1 MRRSFCGSIA
11 WAGVAVAAL
20 VAVAIGCGAQLK
32 SPRAEA
38 GAIAAERERQR
49 EFALTEWMRRQ
60 TRVEAV
66 AARVRVANTELCD
79 GDVRPYLG
87 MSIGSSADFDAELR
101 PVAARVLGADAKPRI
116 LRLSP
121 GQPAEQV
128 GLQLGD
134 AIVSVDGEPVSS
146 TTQVLARVAA
156 HREGAIRL
164 GVEREGRE
172 EFILVTPIAA
182 CNYGVVAVADDDV
195 NAFADGEDI
204 GINTGMIRFTESDDE
219 LAIVIGHEFAH
230 NALGHRARKTTN
242 SVLGAVLGGLLD
254 VGAGILGVGTG
265 GVFSKTGA
273 GLMAGAFS
281 KDFEREADYLGLYFA
296 SRAGYDVGVAPDFWR
311 RMGIE
316 HPSNVESKYLAMHPS
331 TPERALS
338 LEQVIAEIRAKRE
351 AGAPLEPTRPE

>member
-1 MRRSFCGSIA
+1 LVFAS
-11 WAGVAVAAL
+11 

-32 SPRAEA
+32 SPQAEA
-38 GAIAAERERQR
+38 GAIAEERERQR

-60 TRVEAV
+60 GRVEAV
-66 AARVRVANTELCD
+66 AARVRVANAELCGD
-79 GDVRPYLG
+79 DVRPYLG
-87 MSIGSSADFDAELR
+87 MSVASTADFDEEMR
-101 PVAARVLGADAKPRI
+101 PAAARVLGADAKPRI
-116 LRLSP
+116 LRLVP

-128 GLQLGD
+128 GLQLREE
-134 AIVSVDGEPVSS
+134 IVSVDGAPVTS
-146 TTQVLARVAA
+146 TVQVLARVAA

-172 EFILVTPIAA
+172 EFVLVTPLAA
-182 CNYGVVAVADDDV
+182 CDYGVVAVADDDV

-204 GINTGMIRFTESDDE
+204 GINTGMIRFAENDDE
-219 LAIVIGHEFAH
+219 LAPVIGHEFAH

-242 SVLGAVLGGLLD
+242 SLIGAVLGGLLD

-265 GVFSKTGA
+265 GVFSKAGA

-281 KDFEREADYLGLYFA
+281 KELEGEADYLGLYFA
-296 SRAGYDVGVAPDFWR
+296 SRAGYDAGVAPDFWR

-316 HPSNVESKYLAMHPS
+316 HPSSVESKYLSMHPS

>member
-1 MRRSFCGSIA
+1 MGRSWRA
-11 WAGVAVAAL
+11 VVVAAS
-20 VAVAIGCGAQLK
+20 VAAAIGCGAQLK
-32 SPRAEA
+32 SPKAEA
-38 GAIAAERERQR
+38 GAIVEERERQR

-60 TRVEAV
+60 ARVEAV
-66 AARVRVANTELCD
+66 AARIRVANTELCG

-87 MSIGSSADFDAELR
+87 MSIASTADFDEELR
-101 PVAARVLGADAKPRI
+101 PAAARVLGADAKPRI

-128 GLQLGD
+128 GLQLRE
-134 AIVSVDGEPVSS
+134 AIVSVDGEPVTS
-146 TTQVLARVAA
+146 TRQILARVAA

-164 GVEREGRE
+164 GVERDGRE
-172 EFILVTPIAA
+172 EFVLVTPLAA
-182 CNYGVVAVADDDV
+182 CDYGVVAVADDDV

-219 LAIVIGHEFAH
+219 LALVIGHEFAH

-265 GVFSKTGA
+265 GVFSKAGA

-281 KDFEREADYLGLYFA
+281 KELEGEADYLGLYFT

-311 RMGIE
+311 RMGVE
-316 HPSNVESKYLAMHPS
+316 HPSSVESKYLSMHPS

-351 AGAPLEPTRPE
+351 VGAALEPTRPE

>member
-1 MRRSFCGSIA
+1 MGRSWRA
-11 WAGVAVAAL
+11 VLVAAS
-20 VAVAIGCGAQLK
+20 VAGAIGCGAQLK
-32 SPRAEA
+32 SPQAEA
-38 GAIAAERERQR
+38 GAIAEERERQR

-60 TRVEAV
+60 GRVEAV
-66 AARVRVANTELCD
+66 AARVRVANTELCGD
-79 GDVRPYLG
+79 DVRPYLG
-87 MSIGSSADFDAELR
+87 MSVASTADFDEEMR
-101 PVAARVLGADAKPRI
+101 PAAARVLGADAKPRI

-128 GLQLGD
+128 GLRLRE
-134 AIVSVDGEPVSS
+134 AIVSVDGEPVTS

-156 HREGAIRL
+156 HREGAIWL

-172 EFILVTPIAA
+172 EFVLVAPLAA

-204 GINTGMIRFTESDDE
+204 GINTGMIRFAESDDE
-219 LAIVIGHEFAH
+219 LALVIGHEFAH
-230 NALGHRARKTTN
+230 NALGHRTRKTTN
-242 SVLGAVLGGLLD
+242 SLIGTVLGGLLD
-254 VGAGILGVGTG
+254 VGASILGVGTG
-265 GVFSKTGA
+265 GVFSKLGA

-281 KDFEREADYLGLYFA
+281 KELEGEADYLGLYFA
-296 SRAGYDVGVAPDFWR
+296 SRAGYDAGVAPDFWR

-316 HPSNVESKYLAMHPS
+316 HPSSVESKYLSMHPS

-351 AGAPLEPTRPE
+351 AGEPLEPTRLD